1 MGDPAQF
8 ERLLS
13 ASPFF
18 GRLEP
23 DTRRAVAGLCVTH
36 SLARGETLF
45 LKDDP
50 ADAFYAIRRGEI
62 RITAGTGAG
71 RRMTLNVLGPGDIF
85 GEIALFDGRPRSA
98 DAVAAEPAELFAVRR
113 RDMLD
118 LVGRHADLSMR
129 VIELLCERLR
139 FTSARLEETVLMPLP
154 ARIARRLLGL
164 AEDFGSEIHISQ
176 DDIADL
182 AGTTRETV
190 NRQLQSW
197 RRQGMLDLHRN
208 RVVVRDP
215 AALALAALSS

>member
-1 MGDPAQF
+1 MADPAQF
-8 ERLLS
+8 ARLLS

-23 DTRRAVAGLCVTH
+23 ETRRAVANLCVTR

-71 RRMTLNVLGPGDIF
+71 RRMTLNLLGPGDIF

-118 LVGRHADLSMR
+118 LVARRADLALR
-129 VIELLCERLR
+129 IIELLCERLR
-139 FTSARLEETVLMPLP
+139 VASARLEETVMMPLP
-154 ARIARRLLGL
+154 ARIARRLLAL
-164 AEDFGSEIHISQ
+164 AEDFGAELHVSQ
-176 DDIADL
+176 DDIADF

-190 NRQLQSW
+190 NRQLQAW
-197 RRQGMLDLHRN
+197 RRQGLLDLHRN

-215 AALALAALSS
+215 AALVSVASP

>member
-1 MGDPAQF
+1 MADPAQF
-8 ERLLS
+8 ARLLS

-23 DTRRAVAGLCVTH
+23 ETRRAVADLCVTR

-71 RRMTLNVLGPGDIF
+71 RRMTLNLLGPGDIF

-118 LVGRHADLSMR
+118 LVARRADLALR
-129 VIELLCERLR
+129 IIELLCERLR
-139 FTSARLEETVLMPLP
+139 VASARLEETVMMQLP
-154 ARIARRLLGL
+154 ARIARRLLAL
-164 AEDFGSEIHISQ
+164 AEDFGAELHVSQ
-176 DDIADL
+176 DDIADF

-190 NRQLQSW
+190 NRQLQAW
-197 RRQGMLDLHRN
+197 RRQGLLDLHRN

-215 AALALAALSS
+215 AALVSVASP

>member
-1 MGDPAQF
+1 MADPAQF
-8 ERLLS
+8 ARLLS

-23 DTRRAVAGLCVTH
+23 ETRRAVADLCVTR

-71 RRMTLNVLGPGDIF
+71 RRMTLNLLGPGDIF

-118 LVGRHADLSMR
+118 LVARRADLALR
-129 VIELLCERLR
+129 IIELLCERLR
-139 FTSARLEETVLMPLP
+139 VASARLEETVMMPLP
-154 ARIARRLLGL
+154 ARIARRLLAL
-164 AEDFGSEIHISQ
+164 AEDFGAELHVSQ
-176 DDIADL
+176 DDIADF

-190 NRQLQSW
+190 NRQLQAW
-197 RRQGMLDLHRN
+197 RRQGLLDLHRN

-215 AALALAALSS
+215 AALVSVASP

>member
-113 RDMLD
+113 RDMLEK
-118 LVGRHADLSMR
+118 A
-129 VIELLCERLR
+129 
-139 FTSARLEETVLMPLP
+139 T
-154 ARIARRLLGL
+154 RLLASL
-164 AEDFGSEIHISQ
+164 KCYLIAQEHSQ
-176 DDIADL
+176 SNKTPL
-182 AGTTRETV
+182 
-190 NRQLQSW
+190 LQEGVEKDRLQAAAKSW
-197 RRQGMLDLHRN
+197 QQ
-208 RVVVRDP
+208 
-215 AALALAALSS
+215 

>member
-13 ASPFF
+13 ARPFF
-18 GRLEP
+18 GRLES
-23 DTRRAVAGLCVTH
+23 DTRRAVAALCVTH

-71 RRMTLNVLGPGDIF
+71 RRMTLNILGPGDIF

-113 RDMLD
+113 RNMLD
-118 LVGRHADLSMR
+118 LVGQHADLSMR

-139 FTSARLEETVLMPLP
+139 FASARLEEAVLMPLP

-176 DDIADL
+176 DDIADF

-215 AALALAALSS
+215 AALALAALSF